1 MCKCIW
7 GQNEQAFGRNKL
19 DALPVCSRMSP
30 AECPHQIWV
39 CSIWGKKKVNIF
51 FNCKLIKLAQRRAL
65 LHSKH
70 SLALYSVIK
79 CTQRAQCGISL
90 HRCRNRVA
98 ACSPVT
104 SADHLPHIF
113 LCFFTL
119 LVSLV
124 AVHSSSL
131 SLAPGER
138 GGAWPTAVFLG
149 RRQLQ
154 VPTYWGGATA
164 DIKMQLP

>member
-1 MCKCIW
+1 MLYPCAQGWAQLTALIRSEFAALGERK
-7 GQNEQAFGRNKL
+7 KL
-19 DALPVCSRMSP
+19 TF
-30 AECPHQIWV
+30 
-39 CSIWGKKKVNIF
+39 F

-79 CTQRAQCGISL
+79 CTQRARCGISL
-90 HRCRNRVA
+90 HRCRNWIA

-124 AVHSSSL
+124 AVHSSSF

-164 DIKMQLP
+164 GIKMQLPEQPFLWVPSWGPA